1 MRNFRKIFGFLLIII
16 GIGIMGSVLY
26 KKVVTLHKQ
35 NELIDAFENVIDKT
49 NNNEIKEN
57 NEDSEKVNLDPIN
70 GYTPIAILEI
80 PSIKLKQP
88 VVDGVTQD
96 VIKYFL
102 GRFKE
107 SAMPGKVGNFSVAGH
122 NVSSYADA
130 FTNLH
135 KVSIDDKV
143 IVTTKE
149 GKFTYQIDNSF
160 IVKPTQVEVL
170 DNTDYEK
177 ITLITCTPDSKSR
190 VVVTGKLI
198 GREEL

>member
-1 MRNFRKIFGFLLIII
+1 MRNFRRIFGFLLIII
-16 GIGIMGSVLY
+16 GIGIMMNVAY

-35 NELIDAFENVIDKT
+35 NELLDAFENEIQEV
-49 NNNEIKEN
+49 NNNNDNSNESKE
-57 NEDSEKVNLDPIN
+57 ELKFDSIN

-96 VIKYFL
+96 AIKYFL

-107 SAMPGKVGNFSVAGH
+107 GVMPGEVGNFSVAGH

-135 KVSIDDKV
+135 KVAIGDKV

-149 GKFTYQIDNSF
+149 GRFTYEIDDSF
-160 IVKPTQVEVL
+160 IISPTQVEVL
-170 DNTDYEK
+170 NNTDYEK
-177 ITLITCTPDSKSR
+177 ITLITCTADSKSR

-198 GREEL
+198 GREDF